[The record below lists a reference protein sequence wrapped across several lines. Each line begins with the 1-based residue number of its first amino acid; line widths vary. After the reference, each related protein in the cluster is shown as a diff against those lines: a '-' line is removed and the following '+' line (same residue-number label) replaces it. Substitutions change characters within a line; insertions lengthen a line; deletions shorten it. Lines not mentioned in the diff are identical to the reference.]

1 VLVFGSFNIHLGT
14 GLLRALIRLTW
25 KAKAYFAA
33 RKQDEAGPQ
42 QDQEPSVTESSST
55 TVVTRSSSSSSGGT
69 ASTPGAFPWHRLV
82 GWFLTPLVLGH
93 MNATRFKP
101 LEMFGDSSM
110 VDYSLI
116 TYVHRMGQRPPY
128 ILLVGFLLYHMVGGG
143 IAAFNMA
150 LPKGSQRRVS
160 MQTMIKSRK
169 TRTIVTGLSTVMVM
183 VGVYRIVTAEGVI
196 PMSRLYSTLELKR

>member
-1 VLVFGSFNIHLGT
+1 MFGSFNLHLGT
-14 GLLRALIRLTW
+14 SLLRALIRLTW

-33 RKQDEAGPQ
+33 RKQGGSDQQ
-42 QDQEPSVTESSST
+42 QDQEPSILESESTASST
-55 TVVTRSSSSSSGGT
+55 TSMTRSSSSNSGGT

-101 LEMFGDSSM
+101 LDAFGDSSM

-116 TYVHRMGQRPPY
+116 TYVHRMGHRPPY
-128 ILLVGFLLYHMVGGG
+128 VLLVGFLLYHMIGGG
-143 IAAFNMA
+143 IAAFNVA
-150 LPKGSQRRVS
+150 LPKGSQRRIS
-160 MQTMIKSRK
+160 MQTMVKSRK
-169 TRTIVTGLSTVMVM
+169 TRGILTGLSTTLVM

-196 PMSRLYSTLELKR
+196 PMARLYSTLQ